1 MGVGSG
7 RTESRAQVRGKT
19 VQSRGSGGG
28 LVGGTLLRE
37 GLQLG
42 APGLGGARDSRGT
55 RALVAA
61 WIGAGSCGDRRADRS
76 LARRED

>member
-7 RTESRAQVRGKT
+7 RTESRARVRGRLCRAGAR
-19 VQSRGSGGG
+19 VAA
-28 LVGGTLLRE
+28 LWGTLLRE

-55 RALVAA
+55 RALVGA

-76 LARRED
+76 LARHED